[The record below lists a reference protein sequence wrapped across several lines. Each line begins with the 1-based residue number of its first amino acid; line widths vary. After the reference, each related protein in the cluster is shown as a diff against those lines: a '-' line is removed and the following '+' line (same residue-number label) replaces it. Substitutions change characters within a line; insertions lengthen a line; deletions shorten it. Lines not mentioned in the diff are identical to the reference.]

1 MDAAACLLIQFREGE
16 MKLHG
21 GLAVLVSCVV
31 PFVALEP
38 PSAQGTPEKKAGGK
52 APPRQVTN
60 SIGMKLALVPAG
72 AFTMGSPATE
82 AGRGHDE
89 TQHEVEITRPYYIG
103 VFEVTQRQYHD
114 VMGENPLYD
123 DKKLRPK
130 TADFPAVC
138 VSWDDAMEFC
148 KKLSER
154 PAERKAGR
162 RYRLPTEAEWE
173 YACRGGPGAKQQPY
187 SFGEK
192 ITAHQA
198 NFNGKFQFG
207 ENGPNRGR
215 STRVGSYPPNALGLY
230 DMHGNVWEWC
240 LDFHEEGYYRRSP
253 RKDPQGPDRGFLYVL
268 RGGSYINPGTATRSA
283 NRYRNWSSRYID
295 AGFRVVF
302 VAR

>member
-1 MDAAACLLIQFREGE
+1 
-16 MKLHG
+16 MKLYG
-21 GLAVLVSCVV
+21 GLGVLVSCVV
-31 PFVALEP
+31 PLVALEP
-38 PSAQGTPEKKAGGK
+38 PSARGTPEKKAGGK

-72 AFTMGSPATE
+72 TFTVGSPPTE

-89 TQHEVEITRPYYIG
+89 TQHEVEITRPYHVG
-103 VFEVTQRQYHD
+103 AHEVTQRQYYE
-114 VMGENPLYD
+114 VMGENPRYD
-123 DKKLRPK
+123 DRKLHPK

-138 VSWDDAMEFC
+138 VSWDDAMAFC

-162 RYRLPTEAEWE
+162 KYRLPTEAEWE
-173 YACRGGPGAKQQPY
+173 CACRGGPGAKQQPY

-198 NFNGKFQFG
+198 NFHGKFHLG
-207 ENGPNRGR
+207 EDGPNLGR
-215 STRVGSYPPNALGLY
+215 SARVGSYPANALGLH

-240 LDFHEEGYYRRSP
+240 LDLYEEGYYRRSP
-253 RKDPQGPDRGFLYVL
+253 RKDPQGPDRGYLYVL

-283 NRYRNWSSRYID
+283 KRYRNWSSRYVD